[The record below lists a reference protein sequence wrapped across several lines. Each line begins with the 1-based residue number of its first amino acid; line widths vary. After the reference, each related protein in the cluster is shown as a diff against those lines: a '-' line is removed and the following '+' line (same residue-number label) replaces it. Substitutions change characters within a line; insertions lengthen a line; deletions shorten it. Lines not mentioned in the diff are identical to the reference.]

1 MRQKMSDASTG
12 RRSLSIFTKTF
23 LTMLTVALV
32 PVLILGVRNV
42 VEQKRQTAATVDQ
55 EFEQQAKL
63 VATDVSGWI
72 DGNIRLLK
80 HNALLPGVRSSDA
93 DQQRPVLHAMINSL
107 PWVFLA
113 YTIDNEGKNI
123 GRSDTEA
130 LKNYADRDYFRAV
143 MDGKDV
149 GWQTLIAKTTGKPA
163 VAMAVPYQAKVGVIG
178 ALAISSHL
186 SLVTDAVAAARI
198 GRSGFAFLL
207 DEKGRVIAHRGPEF
221 QGKLVD
227 LSQHPAYQAT
237 RSEKSARVVFEEGG
251 KEYIAH
257 ALVTRLGWV
266 VVVQQ
271 EKDEA
276 FAAVNEAVRTAA
288 IAVAIVAVLALLAS
302 ILLARAL
309 TRPILQLTAIA
320 DAISRGETSEPV
332 AGANRG
338 DEIGGLARAIERMR
352 ASIDLAMRRL
362 KRGTGAAAE

>member
-1 MRQKMSDASTG
+1 MSEASTV
-12 RRSLSIFTKTF
+12 RRGLSVFTKTF
-23 LTMLTVALV
+23 LTMLGVALV
-32 PVLILGVRNV
+32 PVLVLGGRNI
-42 VEQKRQTAATVDQ
+42 VEQKKQTAAMVDQ
-55 EFEQQAKL
+55 QFEQQAKL

-80 HNALLPGVRSSDA
+80 QNALLPGIRSSDA
-93 DQQRPVLHAMINSL
+93 EQQRPVLHAMINTL

-113 YTIDNEGKNI
+113 YTIDNEGRNI
-123 GRSDTEA
+123 GRSDTEG

-143 MDGKDV
+143 MAGKDV

-163 VAMAVPYQAKVGVIG
+163 VAMAVPFQAKVGVIG

-198 GRSGFAFLL
+198 GHSGFAFLL
-207 DEKGRVIAHRGPEF
+207 DDKGRVIAHRAPEY

-227 LSQHPAYQAT
+227 LSQHPAYLAT
-237 RSEKSARVVFEEGG
+237 RSQDSAQVVFEEGG
-251 KEYIAH
+251 KEYLAH

-271 EKDEA
+271 EKKEA
-276 FAAVNEAVRTAA
+276 FAAVDEAVRTAVV
-288 IAVAIVAVLALLAS
+288 AVAIVAVLALLAS
-302 ILLARAL
+302 LLLARAL
-309 TRPILQLTAIA
+309 TRPILRLTAVA

-332 AGANRG
+332 AGADRG

-352 ASIDLAMRRL
+352 ASIDMAMRRL
-362 KRGTGAAAE
+362 RRGTAPTQE